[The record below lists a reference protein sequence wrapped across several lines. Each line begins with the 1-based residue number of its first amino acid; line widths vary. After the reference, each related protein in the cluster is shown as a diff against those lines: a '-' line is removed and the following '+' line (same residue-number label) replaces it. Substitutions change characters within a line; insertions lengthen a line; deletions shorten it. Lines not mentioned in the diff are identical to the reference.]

1 MSSPEIKLLN
11 LKKRFHLLILSLLF
25 LAVALPG
32 LGSLQVIDRDEARF
46 AQASVQMEES
56 GDLLN
61 IRFQDEARNKK
72 PAGIYWLQVASL
84 KVFSSPEKRQ
94 IWVQRLPSVLGA
106 LLAVLATYWGGAK
119 LIGREGAFIGGCALA
134 LSFLL
139 VFEAHIAKTDAV
151 LCGLSATCF
160 AAIAAIRTQP
170 APLSLWKARPA
181 VWAFWIA
188 FGASILIKGPVIPS
202 LIALTLATL
211 LIWEKRGYGLRQLIN
226 IPAITAAL
234 LLFVPWAIAI
244 GIETQGAF
252 FAESLGNDFG
262 GKLVSA
268 QESHPG
274 PPGYHLALLSLTL
287 WPGSLLLLPAIA
299 LTVRNLRQNM
309 RSDAPLPKALRL
321 CVAWSVPFLILI
333 EFMPTKLPHYVL
345 PIFPALCVLVGLS
358 GSHLLNTKEFE
369 KTRIAS
375 AFIFIALGFLLVGVV
390 LLGQNEYA
398 TTGASFTALAAGVAA
413 LIFIIVGGGYFWF
426 NKIKLSYINVALAAV
441 TLNFVAYGTILP
453 NLDRLQLADRLSEAF
468 QTNDLDLPRQGG
480 PLVQALNFTEPSLV
494 YQFGKEIRLGD
505 QINLS
510 SSKSWK
516 IGNIFIVDDLENEGK
531 SFKIFQQAA
540 KTQQSC
546 LEEHDVISG
555 YNYSRGDA
563 VNLHIIEV
571 VSCPEK

>member
-1 MSSPEIKLLN
+1 MSTPKIKLLN

-160 AAIAAIRTQP
+160 AAIAAIRSQP
-170 APLSLWKARPA
+170 GLLSLWKARPS

-309 RSDAPLPKALRL
+309 RSDAPLSKALRL

-333 EFMPTKLPHYVL
+333 ELMPTKLPHYVL
-345 PIFPALCVLVGLS
+345 PIFPALCVLIGLA
-358 GSHLLNTKEFE
+358 GLHLLKTSELK
-369 KTRIAS
+369 KTRVAS
-375 AFIFIALGFLLVGVV
+375 GLVFIVLGVCLVIFVVMGYKEYSSQTGDFIS
-390 LLGQNEYA
+390 
-398 TTGASFTALAAGVAA
+398 SFIGTLSLA
-413 LIFIIVGGGYFWF
+413 LILIGGAHFWF
-426 NKIKLSYINVALAAV
+426 NNIKLSYINAAV
-441 TLNFVAYGTILP
+441 ATLALNIAAYGTILP
-453 NLDRLQLADRLSEAF
+453 NLDRLQLADSLAASFEA
-468 QTNDLDLPRQGG
+468 NDINLPRQGG

-505 QINLS
+505 QIDLS
-510 SSKSWK
+510 SSESWK
-516 IGNIFIVDDLENEGK
+516 IGNIFIVDDLESEGD
-531 SFKIFQQAA
+531 SFEIFQKAA
-540 KTQQSC
+540 KNKESC
-546 LEEHDVISG
+546 LEERDVING

-571 VSCPEK
+571 VSCPEE

>member
-11 LKKRFHLLILSLLF
+11 LKKRFHLLLLSLLF

-84 KVFSSPEKRQ
+84 KAFSSPEKRQ

-170 APLSLWKARPA
+170 SPLSLWKARPA

-211 LIWEKRGYGLRQLIN
+211 LIWEKRGYGLKQLVN

-309 RSDAPLPKALRL
+309 RSDAPLPKTLRL
-321 CVAWSVPFLILI
+321 CIAWSVPFLILI
-333 EFMPTKLPHYVL
+333 ELMPTKLPHYVL
-345 PIFPALCVLVGLS
+345 PIFPALCVLVGLT
-358 GSHLLNTKEFE
+358 GSHLLRTTEFK

-375 AFIFIALGFLLVGVV
+375 ALIFTGLGFLLVGVV
-390 LLGQNEYA
+390 LFGQNEYA
-398 TTGASFTALAAGVAA
+398 TTGTSIAALAAGIAA
-413 LIFIIVGGGYFWF
+413 LIFIMFGGGLFWF
-426 NKIKLSYINVALAAV
+426 NNMRLSYINAALAAV
-441 TLNFVAYGTILP
+441 TLNFAAYGTILP
-453 NLDRLQLADRLSEAF
+453 SLDRLQLADRLSKAF
-468 QTNDLDLPRQGG
+468 QANNIELPRQGG

-505 QINLS
+505 QIDLS
-510 SSKSWK
+510 SSESWK
-516 IGNIFIVDDLENEGK
+516 IGNIFIVDDLESEGDG
-531 SFKIFQQAA
+531 FEIFQKAA
-540 KTQQSC
+540 KNQEIC
-546 LEEHDVISG
+546 LKERDIING
-555 YNYSRGDA
+555 YNYSRGNA
-563 VNLHIIEV
+563 VNLNIIEV
-571 VSCPEK
+571 VSCPEE